1 MRKTHALS
9 LFVAAAL
16 GVTAVGAYAKGGAGG
31 ASAGHIS
38 IHGLADSNGHDALD
52 RDKGRARA
60 SDRHEIHAA
69 AHHKHAH
76 KAGAKH

>member
-31 ASAGHIS
+31 NVGRVVIEIEGHVE
-38 IHGLADSNGHDALD
+38 AQRTAL
-52 RDKGRARA
+52 
-60 SDRHEIHAA
+60 
-69 AHHKHAH
+69 
-76 KAGAKH
+76 